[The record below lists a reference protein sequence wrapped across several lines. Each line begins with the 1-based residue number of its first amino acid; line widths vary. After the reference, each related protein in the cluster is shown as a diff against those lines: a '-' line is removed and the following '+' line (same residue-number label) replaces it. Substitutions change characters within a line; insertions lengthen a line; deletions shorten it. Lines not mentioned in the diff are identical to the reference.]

1 MNYTY
6 SLLANE
12 HELVQ
17 STTLQHGIAYFFLTI
32 QIMKHSHVMLL
43 NNETGEVML
52 EHIPDEDSFGK
63 LFVSSSIEEV

>member
-12 HELVQ
+12 HKLVQ
-17 STTLQHGIAYFFLTI
+17 STTLQHGIAYFFLTM
-32 QIMKHSHVMLL
+32 QIMEHSHVMLL
-43 NNETGEVML
+43 NNETDEVML
-52 EHIPDEDSFGK
+52 EHIPDEGSFGK